1 MLAHS
6 LAVVRAV
13 RPDLP
18 IFARAVV
25 EAICLTE
32 GPIGSAQ
39 EVARHLGLANRFQLA
54 RLLKHEGLPPLHR
67 LAEWATLESWVL
79 TAERDGVSLCHI
91 AFRSKRHPSACYRL
105 VKELI
110 GLGAERVLE
119 PVAALRLSVQGRQCA
134 IEEWTRRTFSASRTL
149 KWISRAPVTRTKSAT
164 FSALIPP
171 PGITSIRC
179 FACATRLRICAAPWG
194 AVAAPPDVS

>member
-105 VKELI
+105 VKELT
-110 GLGAERVLE
+110 GLGWEEVRVLGS
-119 PVAALRLSVQGRQCA
+119 AWVQN
-134 IEEWTRRTFSASRTL
+134 EFSN
-149 KWISRAPVTRTKSAT
+149 
-164 FSALIPP
+164 
-171 PGITSIRC
+171 
-179 FACATRLRICAAPWG
+179 RLRRYGSRFRDANVRSRNGRAAP
-194 AVAAPPDVS
+194 SQHLER